1 MVITPMEMEVT
12 GKFLCLHN
20 WKFLK
25 NRKLSS
31 DNVGLME
38 FSIKKSTATKA
49 VWDEVD
55 AVVPLQFRPK
65 WTTQWVV
72 DYVSLME
79 TRQFICVVKFYC

>member
-49 VWDEVD
+49 V
-55 AVVPLQFRPK
+55 
-65 WTTQWVV
+65 
-72 DYVSLME
+72 
-79 TRQFICVVKFYC
+79 